1 VGAEVEDL
9 AYHDAI
15 RREKGFVMIDPRT
28 AVQEFAE
35 SCIRCGLCTTASCG
49 NYGNDEPNLGE
60 ICESLLKG
68 EETWE
73 YFPFTCALCNH
84 CTIKCPAHLHAA
96 DATKPLR
103 ALGLQKHPEL
113 KANYRKFRTDLKYN
127 LFSAL
132 KARNEGDI
140 TAIIHSCGVPDLG
153 GDADHTAFFPGCAL
167 FAYSPG
173 LTSKISMWLHDQGIA
188 AYTLFICCGA
198 SFYDVGFFDEY
209 EAYRKRALAY
219 IQERKI
225 EHLIV
230 SCPHCNH
237 LLPEL
242 LEGSGIDIK
251 LLPDVLVEQG
261 KTSATTQAVSFH
273 DACYD
278 RDTGAFG
285 TAARSLFENAEL
297 KSMKHEKRDCLCC
310 GGGGMVSMYAPDY
323 CTYRRN
329 QRLAEIDASGAD
341 RVLST
346 CFSCVNS
353 LQRGTGSVPVQH
365 YLEQLFDYSV
375 DWNEVYAG
383 VDGLFADPAYEELCS
398 GEEFA
403 LE

>member
-1 VGAEVEDL
+1 MV
-9 AYHDAI
+9 
-15 RREKGFVMIDPRT
+15 DPRK
-28 AVQEFAE
+28 AVEEFAD
-35 SCIRCGLCTTASCG
+35 SCIRCGLCTKTGCG
-49 NYGNDEPNLGE
+49 NYGNGEPSLGE
-60 ICESLLKG
+60 ICEALLKG
-68 EETWE
+68 EDTWA

-140 TAIIHSCGVPDLG
+140 REIVTVAGAADLG
-153 GDADHTAFFPGCAL
+153 GIADHTAFFPGCAL
-167 FAYSPG
+167 FAYAPG
-173 LTSKISMWLHDQGIA
+173 LTAKISEWLREEDIA
-188 AYTLFICCGA
+188 ARTLFMCCWA
-198 SFYDVGFFDEY
+198 TFYDVGFFDEY
-209 EAYRKRALAY
+209 EAYRTRALAY
-219 IQERKI
+219 LQKLGI

-242 LEGSGIDIK
+242 IGDSGIDIVR
-251 LLPDVLVEQG
+251 LPDVLAAHG
-261 KTSATTQAVSFH
+261 KTGQTAERLSFH
-273 DACYD
+273 DSCYD

-285 TAARSLFENAEL
+285 DAARALFPDAQL
-297 KSMKHEKRDCLCC
+297 KSMDHEKRDCLCC

-353 LQRGTGSVPVQH
+353 LQRGAGSTPVQH
-365 YLEQLFDYSV
+365 YLEQLFDYAV

-383 VDGLFADPAYEELCS
+383 VDALFADPAYEELCS
-398 GEEFA
+398 GGQFA